1 MVSGGVMA
9 GELAEAVKQLVSDKG
24 ISEELILK
32 TIEMALLAAYKK
44 KFGTTSNAETYID
57 EDHDVVKIYSKKEI
71 VTEVHEPVFEIDL
84 DEAKKLHSGAEVGDE
99 MLIEVKPEDFGR
111 IAAQTAKQ
119 VVRQRL
125 KEIEKDVVYN
135 EFKQREGEMIVG
147 YFQRERSGT
156 IYVNLGRSEG
166 IMPRSQQSPREH
178 YSIGDRIKALLL
190 EVRKGTRG
198 PQIILSRSHPG
209 FVKKIFEL
217 EIPEVADGTIDIKNI
232 VRDPGYRT
240 KVAVFSPRDEV
251 DPVGACVGMKGIR
264 IQAIVGELE
273 GEKIDILKWDTDV
286 KRYISNAMNPVK
298 ISRIIILD
306 EENRE
311 ALIVVHDSQLSIA
324 IGRAGQNIRLVSKL
338 VGWKLDI
345 LPESEF
351 ETSDYAEF
359 ARKAADELFSGD
371 EGEAEVVTLSDIP
384 GIGEETLELL
394 QKAGY
399 SDIEDIIE
407 KSEEELLQI
416 EGMTGEM
423 AKQLM
428 GTLSESIEVVE
439 EEFVKTEESVVEAG
453 EEDEEYYECPNC
465 GAHITENMSRCESC
479 GVELVFK
486 DEDEDEEEADEDS
499 DGGVEEKKEIEEEA

>member
-1 MVSGGVMA
+1 MA
-9 GELAEAVKQLVSDKG
+9 GDLSEAVKQLVADKG

-44 KFGTTSNAETYID
+44 KYGTTSNAETYID
-57 EDHDVVKIYSKKEI
+57 EEHDVVKIYSKKEI
-71 VTEVHEPVFEIDL
+71 VDKVEEPVFEIEL
-84 DEAKKLHSGAEVGDE
+84 SEAQKLHSGAEVGDE
-99 MLIEVKPEDFGR
+99 MLIEIKPEDFGR

-147 YFQRERSGT
+147 YFQRERTGT
-156 IYVNLGRSEG
+156 IYVNLGRTEG
-166 IMPRSQQSPREH
+166 IMPRNQQSPREH

-190 EVRKGTRG
+190 EVRKGTKG
-198 PQIILSRSHPG
+198 PQIILSRGHPG

-217 EIPEVADGTIDIKNI
+217 EIPEVADGTIEIKNI

-273 GEKIDILKWDTDV
+273 GEKIDIVKWDTDV
-286 KRYISNAMNPVK
+286 KRYIANGMNPVK
-298 ISRIIILD
+298 ISRIVVTD
-306 EENRE
+306 DKNKE

-345 LPESEF
+345 MPESEF
-351 ETSDYAEF
+351 ETSEYAEF
-359 ARKAADELFSGD
+359 ARKVADELFST
-371 EGEAEVVTLSDIP
+371 GEEESEIVTLRDIP
-384 GIGEETLELL
+384 GIDPKTLELL
-394 QKAGY
+394 ENEGY
-399 SDIEDIIE
+399 TEIENIIE
-407 KSEEELLQI
+407 KSEKELLDI
-416 EGMTGEM
+416 EGMTVEM
-423 AKQLM
+423 AKQFM
-428 GTLSESIEVVE
+428 GVLSENIEVVE
-439 EEFVKTEESVVEAG
+439 EELIKTEEAPAESG
-453 EEDEEYYECPNC
+453 EEEEEYYECPNC
-465 GAHITENMSRCESC
+465 GSRITEEMSRCESC

-486 DEDEDEEEADEDS
+486 DEEAEGEEVEEGTAEEEEAEK
-499 DGGVEEKKEIEEEA
+499 EEQTET

>member
-1 MVSGGVMA
+1 MA
-9 GELAEAVKQLVSDKG
+9 GDLSEAVKQLVADKG

-44 KFGTTSNAETYID
+44 KYGTTSNAETYID
-57 EDHDVVKIYSKKEI
+57 EEHDVVKIYSKKEI
-71 VTEVHEPVFEIDL
+71 VNKVEEPVFEIEL
-84 DEAKKLHSGAEVGDE
+84 SEAQKLHSGAEVGDE
-99 MLIEVKPEDFGR
+99 MLIEIKPEDFGR

-147 YFQRERSGT
+147 YFQRERTGT

-166 IMPRSQQSPREH
+166 IMPRNQQSPREH

-190 EVRKGTRG
+190 EVRKGTKG
-198 PQIILSRSHPG
+198 PQIILSRGHPG

-217 EIPEVADGTIDIKNI
+217 EIPEVADGTIEIKNI

-273 GEKIDILKWDTDV
+273 GEKIDIVKWDTDV
-286 KRYISNAMNPVK
+286 KRYIANGMNPVK
-298 ISRIIILD
+298 ISRIVVTD
-306 EENRE
+306 DKNKE

-345 LPESEF
+345 MPESEF
-351 ETSDYAEF
+351 ETSEYAEF
-359 ARKAADELFSGD
+359 ARKVADELFST
-371 EGEAEVVTLSDIP
+371 GEEESEIVTLRDIP
-384 GIGEETLELL
+384 GIDPKTLELL
-394 QKAGY
+394 ENKGY
-399 SDIEDIIE
+399 TEIENIIE
-407 KSEEELLQI
+407 KSEKELLEI
-416 EGMTGEM
+416 EGMTEEM
-423 AKQLM
+423 AKQFM
-428 GTLSESIEVVE
+428 GILSENIEVVE
-439 EEFVKTEESVVEAG
+439 EELIKTEEAPAESG
-453 EEDEEYYECPNC
+453 EEEEGYYECPSC
-465 GAHITENMSRCESC
+465 GSRITEEMSRCESC

-486 DEDEDEEEADEDS
+486 DEEAEGEEVEEGTAEEEEAEKDEQT
-499 DGGVEEKKEIEEEA
+499 ET